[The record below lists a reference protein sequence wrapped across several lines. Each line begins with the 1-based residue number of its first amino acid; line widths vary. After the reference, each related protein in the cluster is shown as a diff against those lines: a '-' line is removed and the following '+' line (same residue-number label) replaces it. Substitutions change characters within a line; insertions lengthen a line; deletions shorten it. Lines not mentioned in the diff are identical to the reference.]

1 MIVTVIKNT
10 ITSGIRNY
18 PIYVGFMKA
27 IDVLKVSDVPSFEE
41 NERNES
47 ISNNLK
53 LTPVK
58 DWQRPLITDKRENIT
73 KFFNNTGEFMPNPV
87 LISENPEV
95 SEQIPILITPKT
107 IAGEMTDFW
116 EIHINENVKSLW
128 IIDGQHRI
136 KGLGHDDCQQNQNP
150 IPVVFMLNVQQN
162 NLNYSPTDFAKIFA
176 QVTTSATPLKLL
188 HKEWLEYAFKMGK
201 YVDSTKWVESMRTV
215 IELCSNPNFEDN
227 GLELPSHFRDKIAFN
242 DSFKSDN
249 LFLNCQVL
257 AELFF
262 THYYNQTA
270 NYGHLAPQILA
281 NQISKAFHELYITIR
296 NPSLS
301 VFFGDKR
308 HMVMIKSIIKGM
320 LKYLLVNTDPRGY
333 IPLLTDWRDI
343 YNLLNFAVTD
353 WDWSAYTNSNDE
365 SWYKSSEVLASQVFI
380 VSFEQGLVPD
390 NCNNLQECIVFG
402 NNFSVTFQCSD
413 PNGVIFLDNVLGN
426 RTINRPGINN
436 IRIIEKT
443 QNAEL
448 IKIADKKT
456 NALFPEFYVMDY
468 SRLDPRKKQSRAGI
482 TIPQFRGHT
491 TKRPFDYYSGNDFT
505 LEIKRVRYGGH
516 NDSYSVRFIT

>member
-1 MIVTVIKNT
+1 
-10 ITSGIRNY
+10 
-18 PIYVGFMKA
+18 MKA

-41 NERNES
+41 YERNES

-58 DWQRPLITDKRENIT
+58 DWQRPLINDKREKIT

-95 SEQIPILITPKT
+95 SEQNPIIITPKI
-107 IAGEMTDFW
+107 IAGETTEFW
-116 EIHINENVKSLW
+116 EIHINEDVKSLW

-215 IELCSNPNFEDN
+215 IDLCSNPNFEDN
-227 GLELPSHFRDKIAFN
+227 GRQLSSHYFYDNIVFN
-242 DSFKSDN
+242 DTLKSDN
-249 LFLNCQVL
+249 TKLNCQVL
-257 AELFF
+257 AEIFF

-270 NYGHLAPQILA
+270 SHNHLTPQILA
-281 NQISKAFHELYITIR
+281 NQIAKAFYELYHTII
-296 NPSLS
+296 NPNES
-301 VFFGDKR
+301 VFFAMNSKR

-320 LKYLLVNTDPRGY
+320 LKYLLVNTDPRGH
-333 IPLLTDWRDI
+333 IPLLTDWHNI
-343 YNLLNFAVTD
+343 YNQLNFAVTD
-353 WDWSAYTNSNDE
+353 WDWSAYTNPNDE
-365 SWYKSSEVLASQVFI
+365 SWYKSSEILASQVFI

-413 PNGVIFLDNVLGN
+413 PNGVIFTENINGN

-448 IKIADKKT
+448 IKIVDQRT
-456 NALFPEFYVMDY
+456 TALFPEWYEMDY
-468 SRLDPRKKQSRAGI
+468 SRLDPRKKQSKEGI
-482 TIPQFRGHT
+482 NIPQFRERN
-491 TKRPFDYYSGNDFT
+491 TKRPRDYDSGSDFT
-505 LEIKRVRYGGH
+505 LEIKRVRYGGQ
-516 NDSYSVRFIT
+516 NDSYSVRFII